1 MGNMCSKR
9 TATGTEAGTTYEG
22 LCSAVESKLGLHN
35 IEITEFESVLDE
47 VSYKKSA
54 ISINTLSDV
63 FYRFGISR
71 EEFMAKENPF
81 LIFYNGLVGTFEEDK
96 GYILSTSLP
105 FCKGKIFDKKSVLW
119 GCLTTT
125 EKNYINY
132 KELLGLINMLIVV
145 SVKVIPE
152 IAVETEEKN
161 IDQSLQMLIDATEED
176 VDYYSKF
183 YYPNSPREGD
193 AMHRHEFDNWFVKPE
208 TEGIFSPKRHRKAFL
223 TYLNSK
229 KIPKVLS

>member
-9 TATGTEAGTTYEG
+9 TASGTEAETTYEG
-22 LCSAVESKLGLHN
+22 LCSAVESKLGLYN
-35 IEITEFESVLDE
+35 IEITEFESVIDE

-81 LIFYNGLVGTFEEDK
+81 LVFYSGLIGTLEEDK

-119 GCLTTT
+119 RCLMTT

-161 IDQSLQMLIDATEED
+161 IDQSLQMLIDATEAD
-176 VDYYSKF
+176 LDGYSKH
-183 YYPNSPREGD
+183 YYPSAPREGD
-193 AMHRHEFDNWFVKPE
+193 MMHRHEFDTWMAKFE
-208 TEGIFSPKRHRKAFL
+208 TEGIFSPKHHRKAFI
-223 TYLNSK
+223 TYLNSVK
-229 KIPKVLS
+229 AQKILS